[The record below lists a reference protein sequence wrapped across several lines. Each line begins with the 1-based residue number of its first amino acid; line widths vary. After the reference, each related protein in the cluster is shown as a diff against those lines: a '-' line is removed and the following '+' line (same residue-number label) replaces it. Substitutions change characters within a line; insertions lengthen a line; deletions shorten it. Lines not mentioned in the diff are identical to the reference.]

1 MEVRL
6 AAERDTG
13 HLVAAYMTHVNPSR
27 REAERF
33 ARRHHGIDRALL
45 ADEGGIVLAGLTW
58 AGGLDPRQGLAR
70 ITGVLVNE
78 RARRRGLGTLLGLL
92 AFEDMEA
99 VYRAR
104 GGALRRVCV
113 TAGQEDLAARRL
125 WEKLGFAVCAQL
137 KDHRAE
143 GRTDVLYARAVAGQL

>member
-13 HLVAAYMTHVNPSR
+13 HLIAAYVAHVNPSR

-33 ARRHHGIDRALL
+33 ARRHQGVDRALL
-45 ADEGGIVLAGLTW
+45 AQEGGIVLAGLTW
-58 AGGLDPRQGLAR
+58 APALDVRQGVAD

-92 AFEDMEA
+92 AIEDMDA

-104 GGALRRVCV
+104 GGALRRVHV
-113 TAGQEDLAARRL
+113 TADQEDLAARRL
-125 WEKLGFAVCAQL
+125 WEKLGFAPCAQL
-137 KDHRAE
+137 RDHRAP
-143 GRTDVLYARAVAGQL
+143 GRTDLVYARTLPG

>member
-33 ARRHHGIDRALL
+33 ARRHQGLDRALL
-45 ADEGGIVLAGLTW
+45 AEEGGIVLAGLTW
-58 AGGLDPRQGLAR
+58 TAAMDPREGLAE

-92 AFEDMEA
+92 ALEDMAA

-104 GGALRRVCV
+104 GAALRRVCV
-113 TAGQEDLAARRL
+113 GADQADLAARRL
-125 WEKLGFAVCAQL
+125 WEKLGFAAQAQL
-137 KDHRAE
+137 KDHRGP
-143 GRTDVLYARAVAGQL
+143 GRVEVVYAFHP